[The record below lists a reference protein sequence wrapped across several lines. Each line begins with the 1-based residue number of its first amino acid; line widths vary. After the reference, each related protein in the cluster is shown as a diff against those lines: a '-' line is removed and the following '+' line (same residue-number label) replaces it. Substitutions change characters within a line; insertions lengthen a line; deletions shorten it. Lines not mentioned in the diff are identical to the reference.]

1 MKLALPKIS
10 IPSFSFKKKAT
21 TGLSIQLTDKFLRVL
36 KLNKEEKPEFPPIEE
51 IWEDLSDVEKKNK
64 LSEIVSKYNLTGSSV
79 VTCVPA
85 DEGLLKFQKLPSK
98 MSHKDLMEALNW
110 FINVET
116 SQIKENTVHD
126 YYFIES
132 KPEDKYIRVVVAIAR
147 TDFINKLKDIIEGS
161 GLKIGVVDYE
171 VISIINYGLYKKL
184 PVPFSILYVDY
195 YEAILAYY
203 SDTGISYNKINFN
216 YKYYMENKDK
226 DIFNSFVIETRNTV
240 VINELSNIYVGG
252 PIIAD
257 EEAME
262 EIMVNLPVLGILD
275 LEELPPNFFIPYI
288 LSVRGLEE

>member
-1 MKLALPKIS
+1 MRLALPKIRL
-10 IPSFSFKKKAT
+10 PSLSFKKKTAS
-21 TGLSIQLTDKFLRVL
+21 GISIHMTDKFLRL
-36 KLNKEEKPEFPPIEE
+36 LHLNKEEKPVFPPIEE
-51 IWEDLSDVEKKNK
+51 MWEDLSDVEKKKK
-64 LSEIVSKYNLTGSSV
+64 LSEIVNKYNLSGSTV
-79 VTCVPA
+79 ITCVPA
-85 DEGLLKFQKLPSK
+85 DEGLLKFQKLPSR
-98 MSHKDLMEALNW
+98 MSNKDLMEALNW

-126 YYFIES
+126 YYFLES
-132 KPEDKYIRVVVAIAR
+132 KPGDKYIRVVVAIAR

-161 GLKIGVVDYE
+161 GLRIGIVDYE
-171 VISIINYGLYKKL
+171 VISIINYGLHKQL

-203 SDTGISYNKINFN
+203 SEGGISYNKINFN
-216 YKYYMENKDK
+216 YKYYMDNRDK

-240 VINELSNIYVGG
+240 VINELSNIYVAG